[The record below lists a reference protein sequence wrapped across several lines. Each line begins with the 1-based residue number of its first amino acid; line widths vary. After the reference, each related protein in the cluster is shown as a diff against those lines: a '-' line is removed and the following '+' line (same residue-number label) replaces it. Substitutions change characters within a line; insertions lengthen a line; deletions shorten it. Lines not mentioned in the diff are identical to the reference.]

1 MILLLHLY
9 VIVIIIT
16 IIVIVVVIV
25 VVIFIVVVW
34 LVLNNRRSQLLH
46 TPLTRRFCR
55 GRYALDQSEIVAM
68 RNTRLA
74 GGFARRLT
82 RRLRL
87 IHVYGLRENAENG
100 IGIFTASRFY
110 HVVI

>member
-16 IIVIVVVIV
+16 IIVIVVVIC
-25 VVIFIVVVW
+25 IVVVW

-46 TPLTRRFCR
+46 TPWTRRFCR

-87 IHVYGLRENAENG
+87 VHVYGLRENAENG